1 MKFTKTGD
9 FTARAYCDADY
20 NGSADERLSTTAYII
35 FLGACP
41 LDASSRCQKF
51 SARSVGEAEFGSL
64 SACVAE
70 ILFHRQLLNAKNL
83 QQQAITILAPKEA
96 EDVLRNA
103 KEESSVEAIVYSDST
118 TAIANGNLPV
128 GWLSNFKTFVSQCL
142 RTRHLWNYAED
153 ARPTRSRCQV
163 PTSEISGR
171 QMRQKTGRYEHMLVS
186 NYLCFKNPVRLRR
199 PINLRCKTTATATER
214 RWQPR

>member
-1 MKFTKTGD
+1 M
-9 FTARAYCDADY
+9 
-20 NGSADERLSTTAYII
+20 
-35 FLGACP
+35 
-41 LDASSRCQKF
+41 DASSRCQKF

-118 TAIANGNLPV
+118 TAIANGNSPV
-128 GWLSNFKTFVSQCL
+128 GWLSAKLKHCQNHIFFVKQ
-142 RTRHLWNYAED
+142 Y
-153 ARPTRSRCQV
+153 
-163 PTSEISGR
+163 ISMGW
-171 QMRQKTGRYEHMLVS
+171 
-186 NYLCFKNPVRLRR
+186 VRLVHV
-199 PINLRCKTTATATER
+199 PSALNPADALSKGFDDPER
-214 RWQPR
+214 WSAFVKVLLGHVPPFGVQQAAKAA